1 MVVTVEV
8 GMSDTVQKGEKLSG
22 RGNVRGNMSR
32 KNMQGGNVWIPE
44 LQFLL
49 PHLTVEW
56 NSRNRLLEPPLSAIY
71 TGSQFTAYGKLS
83 GIELCGVS
91 WPHNKATGEHAR
103 LLARDILRVTELSAQ
118 TLLHIQQAARYGE
131 RDPVS
136 HSLFPMSATIAKA
149 LSKTVDSL
157 AFFASTKFWFVFP
170 VGCLPEVPPGDYPPK
185 TQTIT
190 LTFTLS

>member
-1 MVVTVEV
+1 
-8 GMSDTVQKGEKLSG
+8 MSGGICPERICKEEMSG
-22 RGNVRGNMSR
+22 SQNYNFYYHISQWSGTPGIACWSR
-32 KNMQGGNVWIPE
+32 
-44 LQFLL
+44 
-49 PHLTVEW
+49 HC
-56 NSRNRLLEPPLSAIY
+56 PLY